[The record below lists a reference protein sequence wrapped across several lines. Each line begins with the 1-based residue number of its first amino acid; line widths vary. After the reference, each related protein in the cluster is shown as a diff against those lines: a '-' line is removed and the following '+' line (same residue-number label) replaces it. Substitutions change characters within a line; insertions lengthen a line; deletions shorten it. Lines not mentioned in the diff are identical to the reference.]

1 MKIART
7 LLLFLVSCCCS
18 GLVFSQNETLGKQAS
33 RLLILG
39 KDLQK
44 RGKLDSANHY
54 YLKVIT
60 LAEENGLTN
69 SLAYREAALIMG
81 NSMVANFR
89 MDEAEAYLKK
99 AVAARAPGD
108 ESISQLHCD
117 ALQSMGDLY
126 AAKGEYEPATQYY
139 RHLLQ
144 LLKVHWGESHISYA
158 GAWQG
163 LAQIQLESGAFQE
176 AEQALRKALQIYTK
190 NSTIPRSDLASLW
203 NDFGLLYSAQGEFD
217 LAERYYNQALK
228 AYEQQVGADPLDRA
242 MVLGNL
248 GDLQEEMG
256 NYLGAKPYYRELF
269 AIREKNLSKNH
280 PDYARALI
288 LIGNLAWY
296 DKKRDSAI
304 YYYEQAQAI
313 FKNTI
318 GELHPDYGVVL
329 INLGQLHAEK
339 KDYFIAESYYQQ
351 CLAIRLKSYGA
362 THPAYL
368 ACLVRLAN
376 LYKTMGED
384 RQAIAYFTQAH
395 AQKIKAVTDRFSW
408 LSSMGRAAFW
418 EQELSFYQTL
428 NTYAAKVGK
437 AYPELLDLVYQA
449 TAMAKSI
456 LMQSDR
462 ELEALVTTSK
472 DIILLK
478 NYTKIKTLRKQE
490 IKLFLEQ
497 AEEDGKIESIR
508 LAADSLDK
516 NMVQRL
522 QALGLGNHETPVDW
536 QEIQDHLGEQEAAI
550 EFIRY
555 LDEGEKAYKY
565 MALLVHSGLQHPEMI
580 KLGRED
586 KIRQAIKN
594 RDFSSLYPLVW
605 QGIDS
610 LMTGIKTIYYSPD
623 GELNLLALHAICAD
637 SSGSGKTSESN
648 INRGI
653 TPEKDSV
660 QVWSCKNYLLDK
672 YELHQ
677 VTSTRYLAEKSFG
690 NSTPLTKTIR
700 LIGGVDYDLLPK
712 RWTSTISGTQRRA
725 TPSTTE
731 KQKPYINRT
740 YSKDK
745 MPALPG
751 TKKEVET
758 IQNILHQAQ
767 WKSVAMM
774 GGAAEEGAFNR
785 AVITDH
791 TTILHIATHGFSFPA
806 RQRNEGSG
814 PSTLYR
820 QLADPMLRSG
830 LMLSGSNISW
840 TGGGQRM
847 LKNTGEDGILTA
859 AEVSTLNLSKT
870 QLIVL
875 SACETGM
882 GKIDGWEGTYGLKR
896 GFKLAGVDKLIVSLW
911 PVPDQETAEL
921 MTLFY
926 KELVRSNNI
935 VDSFNKA
942 QREMRNKY
950 GNQPELW
957 AGFVLVR

>member
-1 MKIART
+1 M
-7 LLLFLVSCCCS
+7 LLLVSCCCS
-18 GLVFSQNETLGKQAS
+18 NVVFSQQDTLGKETK
-33 RLLILG
+33 RLLTLG

-44 RGKLDSANHY
+44 RGEVDSANNCF
-54 YLKVIT
+54 LQVIT
-60 LAEENGLTN
+60 LAEKNGLTN
-69 SLAYREAALIMG
+69 SLLYKEAALSLG
-81 NSMVANFR
+81 NSFVDHFR
-89 MDEAEAYLKK
+89 MAEAETFLKK
-99 AVAARAPGD
+99 ALEARAPETGN
-108 ESISQLHCD
+108 IAPLQYD

-126 AAKGEYEPATQYY
+126 VAKGEYEPAAQCY
-139 RHLLQ
+139 RQ
-144 LLKVHWGESHISYA
+144 LLKLMELHGGVSNIAYA

-176 AEQALRKALQIYTK
+176 AEQGLKKALQVYK
-190 NSTIPRSDLASLW
+190 KKSTDTDGHLASLW

-269 AIREKNLSKNH
+269 SIREQNLSQNH

-288 LIGNLAWY
+288 LMGNLAWY
-296 DKKRDSAI
+296 DKKKDSAI
-304 YYYEQAQAI
+304 DYYEKAQTI

-339 KDYFIAESYYQQ
+339 KDYLTAERYYQQ

-362 THPAYL
+362 AHPAYL

-376 LYKTMGED
+376 FYKTIGQD
-384 RQAIAYFTQAH
+384 RQAIAYFSTAH

-437 AYPELLDLVYQA
+437 TYPELVDLIYQA
-449 TAMAKSI
+449 NAMAKSI

-462 ELEALVTTSK
+462 ELEGLITTSK
-472 DIILLK
+472 DIILQK
-478 NYTKIKTLRKQE
+478 NYAEIKTLRKKE

-497 AEEDGKIESIR
+497 AEDDGKIERIR
-508 LAADSLDK
+508 LKADSLDK
-516 NMVQRL
+516 NIVGRL
-522 QALGLGNHETPVDW
+522 QTLGLGDRDTPVDW
-536 QEIQDHLGEQEAAI
+536 RAVQGHLGEQEAAV

-565 MALLVHSGLQHPEMI
+565 MALILHPRLQHPEMI

-586 KIRQAIKN
+586 EIRRAIKN
-594 RDFSSLYPLVW
+594 RDFASLYPLVW

-623 GELNLLALHAICAD
+623 GEFNLLALHAICTD
-637 SSGSGKTSESN
+637 GSGGGKTSESN
-648 INRGI
+648 NKRGI
-653 TPEKDSV
+653 TPEKDSS
-660 QVWSCKNYLLDK
+660 QVWSCTHYLMDK
-672 YELHQ
+672 YALHQ
-677 VTSTRYLAEKSFG
+677 ITSTRYLGEKSFS
-690 NSTPLTKTIR
+690 NSTPANKSIR
-700 LIGGVDYDLLPK
+700 LIGGVNYDLLPK
-712 RWTSTISGTQRRA
+712 RWTSSTAGHLRPT
-725 TPSTTE
+725 TPSITE
-731 KQKPYINRT
+731 KQKPYVNRT
-740 YSKDK
+740 YSKEK
-745 MPALPG
+745 MAALPG
-751 TKKEVET
+751 TKKEVEA
-758 IQNILHQAQ
+758 IRNILHEAQ
-767 WKSVAMM
+767 WKSVMM
-774 GGAAEEGAFNR
+774 MDGAAEEGAFSR
-785 AVITDH
+785 SVTTDQ
-791 TTILHIATHGFSFPA
+791 TTVLHIATHGFSFPA
-806 RQRNEGSG
+806 RQRNDGSG

-840 TGGGQRM
+840 TGAGQRM

-870 QLIVL
+870 QLVVL

-926 KELVRSNNI
+926 KELVRSNDI
-935 VDSFNKA
+935 VDSFGKA

-950 GNQPELW
+950 ATQPELW